1 MRMVGLRRATLA
13 VTAALGFAAAVLAR
27 SPAPPSAPEPPPRNT
42 VRQIIEQM
50 GKDDFSGMAA
60 SRELA
65 RMGEPA
71 IAALVAALRNP
82 VPRVRYWSIAAL
94 SNMDNDRVLPAIL
107 SRLDD
112 DDALVRAVAV
122 WHLGRWYGRPQVRQA
137 VLRRLGDQSP
147 FVRGWVLKL
156 IQSKRDTEA
165 AAQVRPLLEAAEP
178 EVRYDALHTLAIVEG
193 PDALDAL
200 RRAVRAEESELV
212 RECALRC
219 TTVLDPQTPRVAEVL
234 LIGLRD
240 EDEGVRQLAA
250 RLLRKGFGQFFA
262 FDAAAEPQV
271 REDAARKWQ
280 EWYEANGGK
289 LQWNAEHRRFQ
300 VRQTPSHSGEAVR

>member
-1 MRMVGLRRATLA
+1 MGGLRRATLA
-13 VTAALGFAAAVLAR
+13 ATAALPLAGAVLAQTL
-27 SPAPPSAPEPPPRNT
+27 APSSAPEPPRRNT
-42 VRQIIEQM
+42 VQELIEQI

-71 IAALVAALRNP
+71 IAALVAALQDP
-82 VPRVRYWSIAAL
+82 VPRVRYWSISAL
-94 SNMDNDRVLPAIL
+94 SSMENDHVLPAIL
-107 SRLDD
+107 GRLDD

-122 WHLGRWYGRPQVRQA
+122 WHLGRWYGRQDVREA
-137 VLRRLGDQSP
+137 VLKRLGDESP

-156 IQSKRDTEA
+156 IQSKRDTDA
-165 AAQVRPLLEAAEP
+165 ADQVRALLEAAEP
-178 EVRYDALHTLAIVEG
+178 EVRYDALHTLAIMEG

-200 RRAVRAEESELV
+200 RRAVREEESELV

-219 TTVLDPQTPRVAEVL
+219 TTVFDPQTPRVAEVL

-240 EDEGVRQLAA
+240 EDEGVRQLGA

-262 FDAAAEPQV
+262 FDASAEPPG
-271 REDAARKWQ
+271 REEAARKWQ
-280 EWYEANGGK
+280 EWYEANSGK
-289 LQWNAEHRRFQ
+289 LQWNAENRRFQ
-300 VRQTPSHSGEAVR
+300 VRQTPSHSEEAVR